1 MITLEF
7 SLGEDDLRPDQ
18 KKAMDKGALDPEQ
31 VHFQYICQTEGG
43 GHDPEGEPDEKVR
56 DSHRALHATVWRL
69 DDPFAP
75 IPPIGFG
82 CRCGMRLVGKPGSV
96 AEEVLG
102 VAAPTEPTNVQDAFS
117 YFLDDAIPK
126 WKEYAK
132 KASKLKPLD
141 QAGSVY
147 LSLKAAGTDGD
158 SRELAR
164 MILAASGGRRDAS
177 G

>member
-82 CRCGMRLVGKPGSV
+82 CRCGMRLVGKPDSV

-117 YFLDDAIPK
+117 DFLDDAIPK
-126 WKEYAK
+126 WKEYSAV
-132 KASKLKPLD
+132 ADRLPPGD
-141 QAGSVY
+141 QAGSLY
-147 LSLKAAGTDGD
+147 LQLKRDGAGGD
-158 SRELAR
+158 LREKAR
-164 MILAASGGRRDAS
+164 MIATANGGK
-177 G
+177 